1 MFVKSHKNPKK
12 NLEDWGIFR
21 IFVFRKEETRYEN
34 KYIIQIRTAYM
45 TFLIVSPDSLR
56 RERAKSNP

>member
-21 IFVFRKEETRYEN
+21 IFVFRKGEEKKPYVTN
-34 KYIIQIRTAYM
+34 M
-45 TFLIVSPDSLR
+45 FLVLSVRQP
-56 RERAKSNP
+56 K